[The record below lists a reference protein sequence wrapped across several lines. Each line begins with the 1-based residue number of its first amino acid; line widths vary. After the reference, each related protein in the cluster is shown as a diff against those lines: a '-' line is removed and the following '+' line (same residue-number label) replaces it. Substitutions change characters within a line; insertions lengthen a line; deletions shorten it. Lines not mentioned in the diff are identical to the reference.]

1 MHFSPTFFPP
11 NPSLQ
16 PQQLNERGG
25 SLSVGGSL
33 RVTSLSILA
42 RHHFSSKL
50 QRMSVVAR
58 PSNSGNSQVGPSP
71 THTTFWRNTAVSGG
85 ILPKAGPS
93 NDGLY
98 STLSAHPHAACV
110 DVWQALV
117 LVKGSPEI
125 VATLLGEGRM
135 PHRYHESAA
144 HLAKEGMRVLALA
157 YKVLGLTI
165 PLPPFI
171 AYLGSSGL
179 DAA

>member
-1 MHFSPTFFPP
+1 M
-11 NPSLQ
+11 
-16 PQQLNERGG
+16 
-25 SLSVGGSL
+25 
-33 RVTSLSILA
+33 
-42 RHHFSSKL
+42 
-50 QRMSVVAR
+50 
-58 PSNSGNSQVGPSP
+58 
-71 THTTFWRNTAVSGG
+71 
-85 ILPKAGPS
+85 
-93 NDGLY
+93 
-98 STLSAHPHAACV
+98 

-157 YKVLGLTI
+157 YKVLGPTI

-171 AYLGSSGL
+171 AYLGSPGL